1 VGVIV
6 DCSKRVI
13 GIIEVLINSREY
25 VAVSEIA
32 DKLGISKRTV
42 FREMDE
48 VERVVHSIG
57 MEIIKKT
64 RLGVKLNATAEQ
76 INAFKAV
83 SESCNDMGYN
93 QETRQSQIISELLK
107 SKEPKKFYHFS
118 KMLDVSEA
126 TISYDMDKVEPWFAV
141 RGIELVRKPG
151 FGVYLEGTE
160 KQLRKA
166 IVDFLYQNYE
176 HQDLL
181 TLFSSGLT
189 QGSMMDDVLD
199 KGILVKVNGILA
211 SYKSPLSR
219 KLTENAYMGL
229 TIHLAIAVQRV
240 LRGEEIHMKEE
251 TLSSLMRDAHFEIA
265 REIGDSIEAVFD
277 IRFPSDELGY
287 ITMHLKGSKLTTGS
301 IVDQDELLISNF
313 EITRIASNMIHGFK
327 HLSGFNLLDD
337 DQLLIGLVAHL
348 RPAITRIKLNMEIRN
363 PLLDKIKEMYP
374 EIFAMSK
381 DVSEIIEK
389 KYEIEL
395 PPGEIGYIAMHFG
408 ASIERLRKQMG
419 QQRRIKVGVVC
430 ASGIGTSS
438 LLYSRLTK
446 LFPEMEL
453 VIQLSRDDVSSGKP
467 EAMGIELLVSTI
479 YLEHTVIPNIRVN
492 PLLMSDDVEH
502 IKQTL
507 SLVKSKMEP
516 NPKVQQNVYVDETEH
531 IKKLHMLT
539 EAILGIESG
548 FEIHEL
554 VKTANMKALI
564 KNIADDSVMNTKA
577 KRILFKELIDREK
590 LGSTILHGEKTIL
603 IHTKS
608 EAVSQPSF
616 SIWRLEK
623 PMTHP
628 EGEEIDTAIVMLL
641 GKHVPVVYLEIM
653 SKLSKSLIEEP
664 RFLEVLRIGT
674 KVEVEKELKKIL
686 HQFLNRFLKRGD
698 SHEL

>member
-1 VGVIV
+1 V

-13 GIIEVLINSREY
+13 GIIEVLIDNRDY

-32 DKLGISKRTV
+32 DILGISKRTV
-42 FREMDE
+42 FREMEE
-48 VERVVHSIG
+48 VERVIHSIG

-64 RLGVKLNATAEQ
+64 RLGVKLIATEEQ
-76 INAFKAV
+76 ILAFRVV
-83 SESCNDMGYN
+83 SESCNDMGYS

-126 TISYDMDKVEPWFAV
+126 TISNDMDKVEPWFAV

-151 FGVYLEGTE
+151 FGVYLEGKE

-181 TLFSSGLT
+181 TLFNSGLT

-199 KGILVKVNGILA
+199 KGILVKINGILA
-211 SYKSPLSR
+211 SYKSPLSQ

-265 REIGDSIEAVFD
+265 REIGESIETVFD
-277 IRFPSDELGY
+277 IRFPTDELGY

-301 IVDQDELLISNF
+301 IVDQDELMITNF
-313 EITRIASNMIHGFK
+313 EITRIASNMIHRFK
-327 HLSGFNLLDD
+327 HLSGFNLLED

-374 EIFAMSK
+374 EIYAMSK
-381 DVSEIIEK
+381 EVSDIIEQ

-453 VIQLSRDDVSSGKP
+453 IIQLSRDDVSSGKP
-467 EAMGIELLVSTI
+467 EAMGIEFLVSTI
-479 YLEHTVIPNIRVN
+479 YLEYTVIPNIRVN

-507 SLVKSKMEP
+507 SIVKSKMDLS
-516 NPKVQQNVYVDETEH
+516 PKVTQNVYVDETEH

-539 EAILGIESG
+539 EAILRIESG

-554 VKTANMKALI
+554 VKTANMKSLI
-564 KNIADDSVMNTKA
+564 KNIADESVVNSKA
-577 KRILFKELIDREK
+577 KKILFKELMDREK
-590 LGSTILHGEKTIL
+590 LGSTILHGERTIL

-608 EAVSQPSF
+608 ETVSHPSF
-616 SIWRLEK
+616 SIWRLER
-623 PMTHP
+623 PMIHSD
-628 EGEEIDTAIVMLL
+628 GEEIDTAIVMLL
-641 GKHVPVVYLEIM
+641 GKHVPSAYLEIM
-653 SKLSKSLIEEP
+653 SKLSQSLIEEP
-664 RFLEVLRIGT
+664 YFLEVLRVGN
-674 KVEVEKELKKIL
+674 KLDVEREMKRIL